1 MADEMMRREIEE
13 AVQAG
18 ERALRS
24 LQAAQEKL
32 RSARNW
38 GIWDMVGGG
47 LLTNVIKHSRIHDA
61 SSYLK
66 EAKQDL
72 QLFQREL
79 RDVTDFADLRIEIGE
94 FLSFADFFF
103 DGLVADYLVQTKISD
118 AGEQVDNA
126 IRRVEVLLADLR
138 ACQ

>member
-38 GIWDMVGGG
+38 GIWDMMGGG

-61 SSYLK
+61 SSYLE

-126 IRRVEVLLADLR
+126 IRRVEMLLADLR
-138 ACQ
+138 ACR